1 MSPKPTRTHVFKSLQ
16 DLDPALFEGE
26 QGESALAQVVPF
38 VPRAEI
44 EDESGYPDLSDP
56 DAQSSEMDGES
67 QPETSEPTADS
78 SASRP
83 PQRILI
89 RDLCQD
95 LVAAGVDADEGVAM
109 LRIRAWY
116 AANVENGADKAIV
129 PATQARKA
137 LREAVASWIAAAQT
151 TTAAPAESET
161 DADGSSEAAAVTN
174 FSRSL
179 TVDEAKEELME
190 FIIAARASGQVQE
203 LADKIFTLGF
213 ELGVSEERLF
223 LIGKKDKAWSPTRDE
238 LEADTELIK
247 KTWYYAAA
255 FWMSKEDREPKEFL
269 ADWYWPGTK
278 PRPVRTREP
287 RSQEAAT
294 PVLSLPPLP
303 ATKPDPVSTEPDKD
317 SGGAEPAQASSDDDS
332 PVTEVLDPE
341 RQFRV
346 HRTGLILDRL
356 EGESDED
363 WQARTRQA
371 VKDARREARN
381 GDQPASGTERSPFS
395 TESAT
400 PTATPIKS
408 VSSLP
413 GGGLRIVREDGT
425 TEDKPFD
432 WATDDEQ
439 GTDAPEG
446 ADDLLSQPVP
456 VDAGTDPTGDEPVEE
471 VLDGGSEEPD
481 DLDDELARITRD
493 AEFMFD
499 QGVDPEAVF
508 AALLD

>member
-1 MSPKPTRTHVFKSLQ
+1 MSPKPTRTHVFKSLK
-16 DLDPALFEGE
+16 DLDPALFGGE
-26 QGESALAQVVPF
+26 QDPALAQVIKF
-38 VPRAEI
+38 SPRAEI
-44 EDESGYPDLSDP
+44 EDESGYPDSSDR
-56 DAQSSEMDGES
+56 DAQSSETDGES
-67 QPETSEPTADS
+67 QPEASEPTADS
-78 SASRP
+78 SASTTPR
-83 PQRILI
+83 RILI

-129 PATQARKA
+129 PATTARKA
-137 LREAVASWIAAAQT
+137 LREAVASWIAAAQS
-151 TTAAPAESET
+151 TTAEPAESDT
-161 DADGSSEAAAVTN
+161 DADGSSDAAAVTN

-190 FIIAARASGQVQE
+190 FIVAARASGQVQP

-213 ELGVSEERLF
+213 ELGMNEDQLF
-223 LIGKKDKAWSPTRDE
+223 RIGKKDKAYSPTRAE
-238 LEADTELIK
+238 LEKDPELIK
-247 KTWYYAAA
+247 KTWYYGAA
-255 FWMSKEDREPKEFL
+255 FWMSKEEREPEEFL

-278 PRPVRTREP
+278 PKPVRTREP
-287 RSQEAAT
+287 RSQEAAS

-317 SGGAEPAQASSDDDS
+317 SGDAEPAQVSSDADS

-346 HRTGLILDRL
+346 HRTGMILDRL

-371 VKDARREARN
+371 VRDARREARN
-381 GDQPASGTERSPFS
+381 GDQPAPSTEGSPFS
-395 TESAT
+395 TESADASRA
-400 PTATPIKS
+400 PVKR

-413 GGGLRIVREDGT
+413 GGGIRIVRTDGT
-425 TEDKPFD
+425 TEDKPYD
-432 WATDDEQ
+432 WSAETDEPEGPDTSATQ
-439 GTDAPEG
+439 STDAE
-446 ADDLLSQPVP
+446 SM
-456 VDAGTDPTGDEPVEE
+456 GDEPVGD
-471 VLDGGSEEPD
+471 VTDVVD

-493 AEFMFD
+493 TEFMFD